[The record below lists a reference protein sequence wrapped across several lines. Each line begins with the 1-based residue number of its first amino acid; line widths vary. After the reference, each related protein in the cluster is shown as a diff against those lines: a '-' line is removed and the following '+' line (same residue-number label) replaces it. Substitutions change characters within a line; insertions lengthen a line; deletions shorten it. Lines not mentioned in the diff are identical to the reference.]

1 MEKQEFVTIETK
13 WLIKLLDAYINE
25 AGVDLPASFSYKKL
39 YEVSREHSVIPIIF
53 RELCR
58 LDPDWKKGSRESLE
72 VFKKAYMS
80 AVYLS
85 RLQNF
90 GVEEMV
96 EKLTEQGI
104 VYIPLKG
111 YAIKK
116 LYPEPELRTMSD
128 IDILIQEKER
138 LKTNEILKDLG
149 YERKDLGSN
158 VWTYK
163 RGMITFEIHVNLA
176 GKKYWNDVDYI
187 GYFSGLFQKSHLIGD
202 TTERRLTLEDHFLFL
217 CFHLAKHLCSTGAG
231 IRMILDIALYKKH
244 YDKQMNWQYIWEE
257 ADKLKLRAFIENMLF
272 ICRSWFHV
280 ETAVSAEKMNP
291 RTQAMFEEY
300 ILSGGVFGFE
310 REDSIRRLRKGIREE
325 GSNRSL
331 WVKLRALL
339 YLAFP
344 DREHMKDFL
353 PELEKHSA
361 LLPAAWVKRWYLGLR
376 NKDRLKKSL
385 ENFSGNV
392 EEAKRQW
399 ELLKKIGL

>member
-1 MEKQEFVTIETK
+1 MIIETK

-25 AGVDLPASFSYKKL
+25 AGLDLPASFSYEKL

-85 RLQNF
+85 RLQDF
-90 GVEEMV
+90 SVEELG
-96 EKLTEQGI
+96 EKLAEQGI
-104 VYIPLKG
+104 EYIPVKG

-138 LKTNEILKDLG
+138 LKTDEILKDLG
-149 YERKDLGSN
+149 YERKNAGSN

-163 RGMITFEIHVNLA
+163 RGMVTFEIHVNLA
-176 GKKYWNDVDYI
+176 GKKYWNDVDYT
-187 GYFSGLFQKSHLIGD
+187 GYFSGFFQKSHLIGD
-202 TTERRLTLEDHFLFL
+202 KTERCLALEDHFLFL
-217 CFHLAKHLCSTGAG
+217 CFHLAKHLCSAGAG
-231 IRMILDIALYKKH
+231 IRMISDIALYIKH
-244 YDKQMNWQYIWEE
+244 YDNHMDWQYIWEE
-257 ADKLKLRAFIENMLF
+257 ADKLKLRDFIENMLF

-280 ETAVSAEKMNP
+280 ETAVFAEKMDP

-300 ILSGGVFGFE
+300 ILSGGAFGFE
-310 REDSIRRLRKGIREE
+310 REGSIRRLRKGIREE

-331 WVKLRALL
+331 WVKLRALRCL
-339 YLAFP
+339 VFP

-353 PELEKHSA
+353 PELENHPA
-361 LLPAAWVKRWYLGLR
+361 LLPVAWVKRWYLVLR
-376 NKDRLKKSL
+376 NKEKMKKGLKI
-385 ENFSGNV
+385 FRGNV

-399 ELLKKIGL
+399 KLLKKIGL